1 MADQRV
7 ALVTGGSR
15 GIGRAIALKLAEQGF
30 QVAVN
35 FVSRADAAEEVV
47 SAIVAAGSQA
57 IAVKGNVAS
66 EVDRAAMLEQTLA
79 EFGRIDLLVNNAGI
93 GSPNREDLLKVSQ
106 DDWDVVFDTN
116 LKGPFFLSQRVANAM
131 IELVAA
137 GTIAQG
143 KIINISSISSFAAS
157 TNRAEYC
164 MAKAAMGM
172 MTNVMALRLAEEKIQ
187 VFEVSPGMTQTDMTA
202 RVSDKYTELIEE
214 GGLVPIRRWG
224 QPEDI
229 ALAVEAIV
237 SDRFPFS
244 TGQRFD
250 VDGGF
255 HIRSF

>member
-1 MADQRV
+1 MTERPV

-15 GIGRAIALKLAEQGF
+15 GIGRAISLKLAELNWN
-30 QVAVN
+30 VAVN
-35 FVSRADAAEEVV
+35 FVRRADAAGEVV
-47 SAIVAAGSQA
+47 AQIEAAGSSA
-57 IAVKGNVAS
+57 IAVQGDVS
-66 EVDRAAMLEQTLA
+66 QETDRAAMVQQTLDKY
-79 EFGRIDLLVNNAGI
+79 GRIDLLVNNAGI
-93 GSPNREDLLKVSQ
+93 GSPNREDLLKVSSE
-106 DDWDVVFDTN
+106 DWDLVFDTN
-116 LKGPFFLSQRVANAM
+116 LKGPFFLSQRVANKM
-131 IELVAA
+131 IELI
-137 GTIAQG
+137 GAQDIPQA

-164 MAKAAMGM
+164 IAKSAMGM
-172 MTNVMALRLAEEKIQ
+172 MTQVMALRLADEKIQ
-187 VFEVSPGMTQTDMTA
+187 VFEISPGMTETDMTA
-202 RVSDKYTELIEE
+202 RVSEKYGSLIAD
-214 GGLVPIRRWG
+214 GLVPIRRWG